1 MSYQVLS
8 RKWRPK
14 TFNEVVGQ
22 RHVTE
27 SLQNSVIN
35 NRLGHAYVLTGTR
48 GIGKTSVARIFA
60 KSVRCLERKSD
71 GNPCEN
77 CRSCLEFD
85 QSSSMNI
92 LEMDGAS
99 NNSVDDIRDL
109 VGTIQ
114 TLPTYGEYK
123 VYIID
128 EVHMLSVSAFNA
140 LLKTLEE
147 PPEHV
152 IFLLATT
159 EPHKI
164 PDTVLSR
171 CQRFDFR
178 NASVELIEQHLKE
191 ISEKENIVF
200 ESNMIPAL
208 IASQAQGSFRDAL
221 SLLDQVLSFS
231 DNSNVS
237 EESVSLAL
245 GLAKLSTVRSLAYY
259 ILIEDVDSISNLYR
273 ELLFSNVKLVNITKS
288 LLDTFY
294 DVIKNVDM
302 LGSVGFSEEEQASL
316 SEVTIDEL
324 YWIYE
329 GLCKDFS
336 WVVDSVSPEKSLEIV
351 LQKYALRS
359 QLLSRQAVPVSQV
372 EKKKTKKPIK
382 EKTWDDFEKLLETE
396 APAIAAQLFHGNL
409 TKAPDLAGNSVLVS
423 YGFSEKSYLFFDHL
437 SQEGAKEK
445 LEPMMCTFFKKEK
458 AVVEFIKIKS
468 EREDFQSKAEI
479 IEEKIQNQNEEK
491 LHNFKN
497 HPIVKEAE
505 KIFNSTLDKVNIKE

>member
-27 SLQNSVIN
+27 SLQNSIVN

-71 GNPCEN
+71 GNPCEK

-85 QSSSMNI
+85 ESSSMNI

-109 VGTIQ
+109 VGNIQ

-152 IFLLATT
+152 IFLMATT

-178 NASVELIEQHLKE
+178 NASVELIEKHLKE
-191 ISEKENIVF
+191 ISEKENIIF
-200 ESNMIPAL
+200 ESSMIPAL
-208 IASQAQGSFRDAL
+208 IASQAQGSFRDSL

-231 DNSNVS
+231 DNSSIS

-259 ILIEDVDSISNLYR
+259 ILIEDVDSISELYR
-273 ELLFSNVKLVNITKS
+273 ELLFSNVKLENITKA

-302 LGSVGFSEEEQASL
+302 LDSVGFTVDEQTSL
-316 SEVTIDEL
+316 SEITIDEL

-359 QLLSRQAVPVSQV
+359 QLLARQSSQI
-372 EKKKTKKPIK
+372 EKKKTKKII
-382 EKTWDDFEKLLETE
+382 EVKTWEGFEKLVETE
-396 APAIAAQLFHGNL
+396 TPAIAAQLFHGNIL
-409 TKAPDLAGNSVLVS
+409 KEPVITSDNISVS
-423 YGFSEKSYLFFDHL
+423 YGFSENSYLFFDHL

-445 LEPMMCTFFKKEK
+445 LELMMCSFFKKEK
-458 AVVEFIKIKS
+458 ATVEFIKVKS

-479 IEEKIQNQNEEK
+479 IEEKIQNQNDEK

>member
-14 TFNEVVGQ
+14 TFGEVVGQ

-27 SLQNSVIN
+27 SLQKSIIA

-48 GIGKTSVARIFA
+48 GIGKTSIARIFA
-60 KSVRCLERKSD
+60 KSVRCLNRKSD
-71 GNPCEN
+71 GNPCET

-99 NNSVDDIRDL
+99 NNKVEDIRDL
-109 VGTIQ
+109 IGTIQ

-128 EVHMLSVSAFNA
+128 EVHMLSVAAFNA

-152 IFLLATT
+152 IFLMATT

-178 NASVELIEQHLKE
+178 NASIELIEMHLRE

-200 ESNMIPAL
+200 ESNMIPNL
-208 IASQAQGSFRDAL
+208 IASQAKGSFRDAL

-231 DNSNVS
+231 DDLNVS

-245 GLAKLSTVRSLAYY
+245 GLAKLSTVRMLSFS
-259 ILIEDVDSISNLYR
+259 ILTEDVETISTIYK
-273 ELLFSNVKLVNITKS
+273 ELLFSNVKLENITKS

-294 DVIKNVDM
+294 DIIKNIDM
-302 LGSVGFSEEEQASL
+302 LGEVGFDEKEQAAL
-316 SEVTIDEL
+316 SDITIDEL
-324 YWIYE
+324 YWLYE
-329 GLCKDFS
+329 GMCKDFS
-336 WVVDSVSPEKSLEIV
+336 WVIDSVAPEKSLEIV

-359 QLLSRQAVPVSQV
+359 ELLKRGADQATKPL
-372 EKKKTKKPIK
+372 KKKTKIIVK
-382 EKTWDDFEKLLETE
+382 EKTWEDFEKVIESDS
-396 APAIAAQLFHGNL
+396 PAIAAQLFHGNL
-409 TKAPDLAGNSVLVS
+409 IRNPAITSSSVSVA

-437 SQEGAKEK
+437 TQEGAKEK
-445 LEPMMCTFFKKEK
+445 LEAMMSSFFDKEK
-458 AVVEFIKIKS
+458 ATVEFIKIKK
-468 EREDFQSKAEI
+468 EKENFQSKAEI
-479 IEEKIQNQNEEK
+479 IEEEIQNNNK
-491 LHNFKN
+491 ARLNNFKN

-505 KIFNSTLDKVNIKE
+505 KIFNTTLDKVNLKE